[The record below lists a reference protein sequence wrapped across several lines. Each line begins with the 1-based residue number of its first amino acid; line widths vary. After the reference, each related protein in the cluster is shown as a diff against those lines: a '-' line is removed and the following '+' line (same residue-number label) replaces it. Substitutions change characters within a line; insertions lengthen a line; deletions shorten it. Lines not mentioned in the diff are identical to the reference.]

1 MLFRSGDL
9 MRIDEMPAGR
19 EMDKAIGQYIFK
31 YWVDHYDKDCAENC
45 YYCLIDGSGDAVI
58 PGFYGERKSEEE
70 AWADCPEFSTDIAAA
85 WEVVE
90 KMGNYLFACGR
101 NDEGMWEACFFPVNS
116 GIGKLNEAHGDT
128 APLAISRA
136 ALKALGVTEI

>member
-1 MLFRSGDL
+1 MAK
-9 MRIDEMPAGR
+9 EMPAGR

-70 AWADCPEFSTDIAAA
+70 AWADCPYKPGCTYGYWNLADWCERADQHYCGECYMTECEEAMQGS
-85 WEVVE
+85 
-90 KMGNYLFACGR
+90 LFETI
-101 NDEGMWEACFFPVNS
+101 D
-116 GIGKLNEAHGDT
+116 
-128 APLAISRA
+128 
-136 ALKALGVTEI
+136 